1 MGILVA
7 LILAIVG
14 AVFLF
19 GNSNYYLPQRPAL
32 PVIGFLLILVASYC
46 LGSVFILK
54 DDIKEREKVITS
66 QESLAYELVPF
77 NFATSEVEI
86 EHSDNQNSYYIHV
99 YEHDQLHFYYKTKQ
113 NGNNGFSPKT
123 IYSNNVFITEDYEGT
138 PLILEI
144 TTVYEYPMDKFEKW
158 WLNSSDIYT
167 LRPTTIVKYEI
178 YVPTNSI
185 IETFD
190 PEQ

>member
-7 LILAIVG
+7 LVLAIV
-14 AVFLF
+14 AAILLF
-19 GNSNYYLPQRPAL
+19 GSSENYLPRKSAL
-32 PVIGFLLILVASYC
+32 PVIGFVLFLAASYC

-86 EHSDNQNSYYIHV
+86 ERSDSKNSYYIHA

-123 IYSNNVFITEDYEGT
+123 IYSNNVFITEDYDGT

-167 LRPTTIVKYEI
+167 LRPTTVVKYEI
-178 YVPTNSI
+178 YVPANSI
-185 IETFD
+185 IETFNPD
-190 PEQ
+190 Q